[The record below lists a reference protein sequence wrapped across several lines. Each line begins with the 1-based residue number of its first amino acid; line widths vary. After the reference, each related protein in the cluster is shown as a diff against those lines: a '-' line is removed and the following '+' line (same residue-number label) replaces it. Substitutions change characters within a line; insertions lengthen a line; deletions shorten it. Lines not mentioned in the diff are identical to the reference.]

1 MLQKRALETHNQ
13 GREANGNK
21 GHGVVGDIQEKHE
34 GRVGES
40 CCKENREDSRMGR
53 IWGRGSDLSTWEALI
68 FPGSLLES
76 RKECDSPKPFSDP
89 QGWAGG
95 GGQNQASSL
104 LPCPLPVPP
113 HSPAHADVTNGWQHT
128 PSWSLTILLSPGL
141 PATANQSE
149 WHQGTNHLSPGQD
162 VPIMGPCL
170 WFPAHVAGQCFY

>member
-1 MLQKRALETHNQ
+1 MA
-13 GREANGNK
+13 
-21 GHGVVGDIQEKHE
+21 VGFFPFISLK
-34 GRVGES
+34 
-40 CCKENREDSRMGR
+40 
-53 IWGRGSDLSTWEALI
+53 I
-68 FPGSLLES
+68 FPLPEFLLSSFSPRTTAGLPLPSSL
-76 RKECDSPKPFSDP
+76 FSLVSTLP
-89 QGWAGG
+89 QCQRLAGHVLMRWAGA
-95 GGQNQASSL
+95 QVL
-104 LPCPLPVPP
+104 F